1 MHNLIALFNFEFFRN
16 AFLAAFMASVTC
28 GIIGTY
34 IVSRRIVFISGGI
47 THASF
52 GGIGMGYY
60 FGFNPILGAVAFGIL
75 SALGIELF
83 TKRADLREDSAIAIL
98 WSLGMALGV
107 IFIFLTPGYAPNL
120 MNYLFG
126 NILTVSKGDLMFL
139 LFLSVFVIVFF
150 LVFYRM
156 IIFVS
161 FDEEFALTNN
171 APVRLFNSLLIS
183 LVALTIVLNIR
194 VVGIILVM
202 SLLTIPQAIA
212 NLFTKRFDVMM
223 FYSIGFGFLGSVAG
237 LAFSYLYDIPSGA
250 AIIFT
255 LVVLYGIIKSIFLLF
270 VKANIGKTGK
280 DIALISEG
288 KLKV

>member
-1 MHNLIALFNFEFFRN
+1 MENLIALFNFGFFRN
-16 AFLAAFMASVTC
+16 AFLAALVASITC

-60 FGFNPILGAVAFGIL
+60 FGFDPILGAIAFGIM
-75 SALGIELF
+75 SALGIEFF
-83 TKRADLREDSAIAIL
+83 TKRADLREDSAIAML

-120 MNYLFG
+120 MSYLFG
-126 NILTVSKGDLMFL
+126 NILTVSKGDLIY
-139 LFLSVFVIVFF
+139 LFILAVFVIGFF
-150 LVFYRM
+150 LTFYRM

-171 APVRLFNSLLIS
+171 APVRLFNALLIS

-212 NLFTKRFDVMM
+212 NLFTKRFDIMM
-223 FYSIGFGFLGSVAG
+223 IYSILFGFVGSITG
-237 LAFSYLYDIPSGA
+237 LAFSYIYDIPSGA

-255 LVVLYGIIKSIFLLF
+255 LVVLYGIIKTAFLIFGKVQIKHREK
-270 VKANIGKTGK
+270 VKI
-280 DIALISEG
+280 
-288 KLKV
+288 

>member
-1 MHNLIALFNFEFFRN
+1 MENLLNLFDFGFFRN
-16 AFLAAFMASVTC
+16 AFLAALLASITC
-28 GIIGTY
+28 GMIGTY

-60 FGFNPILGAVAFGIL
+60 FGFDPIFGAIIFGIL
-75 SALGIELF
+75 SALGIEFF
-83 TKRADLREDSAIAIL
+83 TKKADLREDSAIAML
-98 WSLGMALGV
+98 WSLGMALGI

-120 MNYLFG
+120 MSYLFG
-126 NILTVSKGDLMFL
+126 NILTVSQNDLIYLFL
-139 LFLSVFVIVFF
+139 LTLFVGGFIII
-150 LVFYRM
+150 FYRM
-156 IIFVS
+156 ILFVS

-171 APVRLFNSLLIS
+171 VPVRLFNSILIS

-212 NLFTKRFDVMM
+212 NLFTRKFDRMM
-223 FYSIGFGFLGSVAG
+223 IASILFGFIGSMAG
-237 LAFSYLYDIPSGA
+237 LVFSYFYDIPSGA

-255 LVVLYGIIKSIFLLF
+255 LVVMYGLIKSVFLIRT
-270 VKANIGKTGK
+270 KMNRG
-280 DIALISEG
+280 
-288 KLKV
+288 

>member
-1 MHNLIALFNFEFFRN
+1 MENLIALFDFGFFRN
-16 AFLAAFMASVTC
+16 AFLAAFIASVTC

-60 FGFNPILGAVAFGIL
+60 FGFDPIAGAIAFGIL
-75 SALGIELF
+75 SALGIEFF
-83 TKRADLREDSAIAIL
+83 TKRADLREDSAIAML

-120 MNYLFG
+120 MSYLFG
-126 NILTVSKGDLMFL
+126 NILTVSKSELIFL
-139 LFLSVFVIVFF
+139 LLLAVFIIGFF
-150 LVFYRM
+150 LIFYRM

-171 APVRLFNSLLIS
+171 APVRLFNALLIS

-212 NLFTKRFDVMM
+212 NLFTKRFDIMM
-223 FYSIGFGFLGSVAG
+223 IFSIAFGFLGSIIG
-237 LAFSYLYDIPSGA
+237 LTLSYIYDIPSGA

-255 LVVLYGIIKSIFLLF
+255 LVVLYGLIKIIFLISG
-270 VKANIGKTGK
+270 KAILNKEKVIG
-280 DIALISEG
+280 
-288 KLKV
+288 

>member
-1 MHNLIALFNFEFFRN
+1 MENLIALFNFGFFRN
-16 AFLAAFMASVTC
+16 AFLAALVASITC

-60 FGFNPILGAVAFGIL
+60 FGFDPILGAIVFGIM
-75 SALGIELF
+75 SALGIEFF
-83 TKRADLREDSAIAIL
+83 TKRADLREDSAIAML

-120 MNYLFG
+120 MSYLFG
-126 NILTVSKGDLMFL
+126 NILTVSKNELVY
-139 LFLSVFVIVFF
+139 LFILAVFIIGFF
-150 LVFYRM
+150 LTFYRM

-171 APVRLFNSLLIS
+171 APVRLFNALLIS

-212 NLFTKRFDVMM
+212 NLFTKRFDLMM
-223 FYSIGFGFLGSVAG
+223 IWSILFGFLGSLTG
-237 LAFSYLYDIPSGA
+237 LALSYIYDIPSGA

-255 LVVLYGIIKSIFLLF
+255 LVVLYGLIKIFFL
-270 VKANIGKTGK
+270 ISGKT
-280 DIALISEG
+280 ALKRE
-288 KLKV
+288 KVIN

>member
-1 MHNLIALFNFEFFRN
+1 MQNLFALFNFEFIRN
-16 AFLAAFMASVTC
+16 AFLAALMASITC

-34 IVSRRIVFISGGI
+34 IVSRRIVFICGGI

-52 GGIGMGYY
+52 GGIGMGYF
-60 FGFNPILGAVAFGIL
+60 FGFNPLFGAVLFGIF
-75 SALGIELF
+75 SALGIEFF
-83 TKRADLREDSAIAIL
+83 TKKADLREDSAIAML
-98 WSLGMALGV
+98 WSLGMAIGI

-120 MNYLFG
+120 MSYLFG
-126 NILTVSKGDLMFL
+126 NILTVSTDNLLFL
-139 LFLSVFVIVFF
+139 LLLSVFVIGFF
-150 LVFYRM
+150 VTFYRM

-171 APVRLFNSLLIS
+171 APVRLFNVLLIS

-212 NLFTKRFDVMM
+212 NLFTRKFDVMM
-223 FYSIGFGFLGSVAG
+223 IYSIAFGFLGSLMG
-237 LAFSYLYDIPSGA
+237 LTLSYIYDIPSGA

-255 LVVLYGIIKSIFLLF
+255 LVVIYGIIKIVLLTF
-270 VKANIGKTGK
+270 GKPKIGIPGTEVERVKN
-280 DIALISEG
+280 EE
-288 KLKV
+288 

>member
-1 MHNLIALFNFEFFRN
+1 MENLITLFNIGFFRN
-16 AFLAAFMASVTC
+16 AFIAALFASITC

-60 FGFNPILGAVAFGIL
+60 FGFNPILGAVIFGIL
-75 SALGIELF
+75 SALGIEFF

-120 MNYLFG
+120 MSYLFG
-126 NILTVSKGDLMFL
+126 NILTVSTEDLIYL
-139 LFLSVFVIVFF
+139 LLLAIFVIGVF
-150 LVFYRM
+150 LIFYRM

-171 APVRLFNSLLIS
+171 APVRLFNALLIS
-183 LVALTIVLNIR
+183 MVALTIVLNIR

-212 NLFTKRFDVMM
+212 NLFTKRFDYMM
-223 FYSIGFGFLGSVAG
+223 FYSIGFAFLGSVTG
-237 LAFSYLYDIPSGA
+237 LSFSYIYDIPSGA
-250 AIIFT
+250 AIIFS
-255 LVVLYGIIKSIFLLF
+255 LVVLYGLF
-270 VKANIGKTGK
+270 KTGFVVFGKAN
-280 DIALISEG
+280 
-288 KLKV
+288 LKYRENLKI

>member
-1 MHNLIALFNFEFFRN
+1 MIDNLIALFSLGFFRN
-16 AFLAAFMASVTC
+16 AFIAAFIASITC

-60 FGFNPILGAVAFGIL
+60 FGFDPILGAVAFGIL
-75 SALGIELF
+75 SALGIEFF
-83 TKRADLREDSAIAIL
+83 TKKADLREDSAIAML

-120 MNYLFG
+120 MSYLFG
-126 NILTVSKGDLMFL
+126 NILTVSAEDLIYL
-139 LFLSVFVIVFF
+139 VVLTVFVVGFF
-150 LVFYRM
+150 LTFYRM

-161 FDEEFALTNN
+161 FDEEYALTNN
-171 APVRLFNSLLIS
+171 APVRLFNALLIS

-212 NLFTKRFDVMM
+212 NLFTKKFDIMM
-223 FYSIGFGFLGSVAG
+223 IYSIIFGFIGSVTG
-237 LAFSYLYDIPSGA
+237 LAFSYIYDIPSGA
-250 AIIFT
+250 AIIFS
-255 LVVLYGIIKSIFLLF
+255 LVVIYAMIKSAFLLR
-270 VKANIGKTGK
+270 
-280 DIALISEG
+280 SRS
-288 KLKV
+288 

>member
-1 MHNLIALFNFEFFRN
+1 MENLIALFNFGFFRN
-16 AFLAAFMASVTC
+16 AFLAALVASITC

-60 FGFNPILGAVAFGIL
+60 FGFDHILGAIVFGIM
-75 SALGIELF
+75 SALGIEFF
-83 TKRADLREDSAIAIL
+83 TKRADLREDSAIAML

-120 MNYLFG
+120 MSYLFG
-126 NILTVSKGDLMFL
+126 NILTVSKGDLIY
-139 LFLSVFVIVFF
+139 LFILAVFVISFF
-150 LVFYRM
+150 LTFYRM

-171 APVRLFNSLLIS
+171 APVRLFNALLIS

-212 NLFTKRFDVMM
+212 NLFTKRFDVMI
-223 FYSIGFGFLGSVAG
+223 FYSILFGFLGSITG
-237 LAFSYLYDIPSGA
+237 LTISYIYDIPSGA

-255 LVVLYGIIKSIFLLF
+255 LVVIYGLMKTSFIIFGKSNL
-270 VKANIGKTGK
+270 KYRENIKG
-280 DIALISEG
+280 
-288 KLKV
+288 

>member
-1 MHNLIALFNFEFFRN
+1 MENLIALFNFGFFRN
-16 AFLAAFMASVTC
+16 AFIAAFAASITC
-28 GIIGTY
+28 GIIGAY

-60 FGFNPILGAVAFGIL
+60 FGFDPILGAVAFGIL
-75 SALGIELF
+75 SALGIEFF
-83 TKRADLREDSAIAIL
+83 TKRADLREDSAIAML

-120 MNYLFG
+120 MSYLFG
-126 NILTVSKGDLMFL
+126 NILTVSKGDLIY
-139 LFLSVFVIVFF
+139 LFILAVFVIGFF
-150 LVFYRM
+150 LIFYRM

-171 APVRLFNSLLIS
+171 APVRLFNALLIS

-212 NLFTKRFDVMM
+212 NLFTKRFDIMM
-223 FYSIGFGFLGSVAG
+223 IYSILFGFLGSITG
-237 LAFSYLYDIPSGA
+237 LTFSYIYDIPSGA

-255 LVVLYGIIKSIFLLF
+255 LVVLYGLIKTTSLLF
-270 VKANIGKTGK
+270 GKAHVKHREKING
-280 DIALISEG
+280 
-288 KLKV
+288 

>member
-1 MHNLIALFNFEFFRN
+1 MENLIALFSFEFFRN
-16 AFLAAFMASVTC
+16 AFLAALMASVTC

-52 GGIGMGYY
+52 GGIGMGYF
-60 FGFNPILGAVAFGIL
+60 FGFNPILGAIGFGIL

-83 TKRADLREDSAIAIL
+83 TKKADLREDSAIAML

-120 MNYLFG
+120 MSYLFG
-126 NILTVSKGDLMFL
+126 NILTVSKGDLLFL
-139 LFLSVFVIVFF
+139 LFLSVFVIGFF
-150 LVFYRM
+150 LTFYRM

-212 NLFTKRFDVMM
+212 NLFTKRFDIMM
-223 FYSIGFGFLGSVAG
+223 FYSIAFAFLGSVTG
-237 LAFSYLYDIPSGA
+237 LALSYIYDIPSGA

-255 LVVLYGIIKSIFLLF
+255 LVVLYGIIKIIFLLF
-270 VKANIGKTGK
+270 GNANVGT
-280 DIALISEG
+280 
-288 KLKV
+288 LKR

>member
-1 MHNLIALFNFEFFRN
+1 MENLLNLFNFGFFRN
-16 AFLAAFMASVTC
+16 AFLAAILASITC
-28 GIIGTY
+28 GMIGTY

-60 FGFNPILGAVAFGIL
+60 LGFDPIFGAVIFGIL
-75 SALGIELF
+75 SALGIEFF
-83 TKRADLREDSAIAIL
+83 TRKADLREDSAIAML
-98 WSLGMALGV
+98 WSLGMALGI

-120 MNYLFG
+120 MSYLFG
-126 NILTVSKGDLMFL
+126 NILTVSKMDLIYLSL
-139 LFLSVFVIVFF
+139 LTVFVGAFMLI
-150 LVFYRM
+150 FYRM
-156 IIFVS
+156 ILFVS

-171 APVRLFNSLLIS
+171 VPVRLFNSVLIS

-212 NLFTKRFDVMM
+212 NLFTKKFDRMM
-223 FYSIGFGFLGSVAG
+223 IASIFIGFIGSMAG
-237 LAFSYLYDIPSGA
+237 LVFSYYYDIPSGA

-255 LVVLYGIIKSIFLLF
+255 LVVLYGVIKSIFLIRTK
-270 VKANIGKTGK
+270 VIIG
-280 DIALISEG
+280 
-288 KLKV
+288 

>member
-1 MHNLIALFNFEFFRN
+1 MQNLIALFNFEFFRN
-16 AFLAAFMASVTC
+16 AFLAAFMASLTC

-60 FGFNPILGAVAFGIL
+60 FGFDPIMGAVGFGIL

-83 TKRADLREDSAIAIL
+83 TKKADLREDSAIAIL

-120 MNYLFG
+120 MSYLFG
-126 NILTVSKGDLMFL
+126 NILTVSKTDLLFL
-139 LFLSVFVIVFF
+139 LFLSLFVIGFF
-150 LVFYRM
+150 LIFYRM

-223 FYSIGFGFLGSVAG
+223 LYSIAFGFFGSVAG
-237 LAFSYLYDIPSGA
+237 LVFSYLYDVPSGA

-255 LVVLYGIIKSIFLLF
+255 LVVLYGIIKTLFLIFGQ
-270 VKANIGKTGK
+270 ANMNSSK
-280 DIALISEG
+280 S
-288 KLKV
+288 

>member
-1 MHNLIALFNFEFFRN
+1 MENLIALFSFGFFRN
-16 AFLAAFMASVTC
+16 AFLAALLASITC

-60 FGFNPILGAVAFGIL
+60 FGFDPIAGAIGFGIL
-75 SALGIELF
+75 SALGIEFF
-83 TKRADLREDSAIAIL
+83 TKKADLREDSAIAML
-98 WSLGMALGV
+98 WSFGMALGV

-120 MNYLFG
+120 MSYLFG
-126 NILTVSKGDLMFL
+126 NILTVSRGDLMYL
-139 LFLSVFVIVFF
+139 FF
-150 LVFYRM
+150 LAIFIISFFIIFYRM
-156 IIFVS
+156 IIFIS

-171 APVRLFNSLLIS
+171 APVRLFNILLIS

-212 NLFTKRFDVMM
+212 NLFTKRFDIIMI
-223 FYSIGFGFLGSVAG
+223 YAIIFGFLGSVTG
-237 LAFSYLYDIPSGA
+237 LTLSYIYDIPSGA
-250 AIIFT
+250 SIIFT
-255 LVVLYGIIKSIFLLF
+255 LIVLYGIIKIISIFF
-270 VKANIGKTGK
+270 SKAKINVK
-280 DIALISEG
+280 
-288 KLKV
+288 

>member
-1 MHNLIALFNFEFFRN
+1 MENLIALFNFGFFRN
-16 AFLAAFMASVTC
+16 AFLAAIVASITC

-60 FGFNPILGAVAFGIL
+60 FGFDPILGAIAFGIL
-75 SALGIELF
+75 SALGIEFF
-83 TKRADLREDSAIAIL
+83 TKRADLREDSAIAML

-120 MNYLFG
+120 MSYLFG
-126 NILTVSKGDLMFL
+126 NILTVSKGDLIY
-139 LFLSVFVIVFF
+139 LFILAVFVIGFF
-150 LVFYRM
+150 LTFYRM

-171 APVRLFNSLLIS
+171 APVRLFNALLIS

-212 NLFTKRFDVMM
+212 NLFTKRFDIMM
-223 FYSIGFGFLGSVAG
+223 IYSILFGFVGSITG
-237 LAFSYLYDIPSGA
+237 LAFSYIYDIPSGA

-255 LVVLYGIIKSIFLLF
+255 LVVLYGIIKTAFLIFGKVQIKHREK
-270 VKANIGKTGK
+270 VKI
-280 DIALISEG
+280 
-288 KLKV
+288 

>member
-1 MHNLIALFNFEFFRN
+1 MENLIALFNFGFFRN
-16 AFLAAFMASVTC
+16 AFIAAFLASITC

-60 FGFNPILGAVAFGIL
+60 FGFDPILGAVAFGIL
-75 SALGIELF
+75 SALGIEFF
-83 TKRADLREDSAIAIL
+83 TKKADLREDSAIAML

-120 MNYLFG
+120 MSYLFG
-126 NILTVSKGDLMFL
+126 NILTVSKGDLIFL
-139 LFLSVFVIVFF
+139 FALAAFVIGFF
-150 LVFYRM
+150 LIFYRM

-171 APVRLFNSLLIS
+171 APVKLFNALLIS

-212 NLFTKRFDVMM
+212 NLFTRRFDVMII
-223 FYSIGFGFLGSVAG
+223 YSILFGFSGSVTG
-237 LAFSYLYDIPSGA
+237 LTFSYIYDIPSGA

-255 LVVLYGIIKSIFLLF
+255 LVVLYGLIKTSFLLF
-270 VKANIGKTGK
+270 GKAN
-280 DIALISEG
+280 
-288 KLKV
+288 LKYRERIKE

>member
-1 MHNLIALFNFEFFRN
+1 MELLNTLLDLSFFRN
-16 AFLAAFMASVTC
+16 ALLAALLASIAC
-28 GIIGTY
+28 GIIGSY

-60 FGFNPILGAVAFGIL
+60 MGFDPIFGAVIFGIL
-75 SALGIELF
+75 SALGIEFF
-83 TKRADLREDSAIAIL
+83 TRKADLREDSAIAML
-98 WSLGMALGV
+98 WALGMALGI

-120 MNYLFG
+120 MSYLFG
-126 NILTVSKGDLMFL
+126 NILTVSVTDLIFL
-139 LFLSVFVIVFF
+139 LLLTIFIAGFF
-150 LVFYRM
+150 FFFYRM
-156 IIFVS
+156 ILFVA

-171 APVRLFNSLLIS
+171 APVRLFNAILIS

-212 NLFTKRFDVMM
+212 NLFTRRFDRMIW
-223 FYSIGFGFLGSVAG
+223 YSIGFGFIGSLIG
-237 LAFSYLYDIPSGA
+237 LIFSYIYDIPSGA

-255 LVVLYGIIKSIFLLF
+255 LVVLWGVIKSVMEIRTKLL
-270 VKANIGKTGK
+270 AR
-280 DIALISEG
+280 
-288 KLKV
+288 

>member
-1 MHNLIALFNFEFFRN
+1 MENLIALFNFGFFRN
-16 AFLAAFMASVTC
+16 AFIAALVASITC

-60 FGFNPILGAVAFGIL
+60 FGFDPILGAIAFGIL
-75 SALGIELF
+75 SALGIEFF
-83 TKRADLREDSAIAIL
+83 TKRADLREDSAIAML

-107 IFIFLTPGYAPNL
+107 MVIFLTPGYAPNL
-120 MNYLFG
+120 MSYLFG
-126 NILTVSKGDLMFL
+126 NILTVSKNDLIY
-139 LFLSVFVIVFF
+139 LFILAVFVIFFF
-150 LVFYRM
+150 LIFYRM

-171 APVRLFNSLLIS
+171 APVRLFHALLIS

-212 NLFTKRFDVMM
+212 NLFTKRFDIMM
-223 FYSIGFGFLGSVAG
+223 IYSILFGFLGSISG
-237 LAFSYLYDIPSGA
+237 LAFSYIYDIPSGA

-255 LVVLYGIIKSIFLLF
+255 LVVLYGLIKTVFIIFGNANLKHRER
-270 VKANIGKTGK
+270 VKI
-280 DIALISEG
+280 
-288 KLKV
+288 